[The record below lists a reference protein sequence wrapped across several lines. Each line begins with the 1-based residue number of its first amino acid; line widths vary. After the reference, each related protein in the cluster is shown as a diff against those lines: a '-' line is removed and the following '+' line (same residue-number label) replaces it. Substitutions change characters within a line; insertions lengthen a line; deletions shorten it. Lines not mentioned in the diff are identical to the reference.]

1 MRVCVVALGTHGDVR
16 PLLALAEGLSR
27 AGDQVVFAT
36 HRYYEKMVTDRGL
49 GFRAVEVNP
58 RAVID
63 SSLGRGWVSS
73 GTNPLRFVRHF
84 RELAFSFGREL
95 MEDCYRACRGTDVI
109 VTGLLS
115 YFATWNVAERLQV
128 PLTAA
133 FLQPV
138 TPSRHLPSVLFAE
151 MRGPAPVRGVYN
163 YASHLL
169 VELLLWSV
177 LRAQT
182 NQMRAD
188 ILDLPAV
195 PRRHTFAS
203 NLRESLV
210 LYGYSPVVLP
220 RPGDWTDD
228 VQITGYWFLGGDGD
242 RWQPD
247 EGLVRFLEEGS
258 PPVYVGF
265 GSMSSDDQEGLT
277 GIVFAALRSLG
288 LRGVL
293 ATGWGGLS
301 RAQLPPDMLM
311 LDWLPH
317 DWLFPRTAA
326 VIHHGGAGTVATA
339 LRCGVPQVVVPFFG
353 DQHFWGQRIHQ
364 LAVAPPPLPRRRLT
378 ADRLA
383 DAVRAATSD
392 PALRARAS
400 AVGARIRDENG
411 VSAAVHAFRRRMHAE
426 LPCR

>member
-1 MRVCVVALGTHGDVR
+1 MRICVVALGTHGDVR
-16 PLLALAEGLSR
+16 PLLALAEGLRR
-27 AGDQVVFAT
+27 AGDEVVFAT
-36 HRYYEKMVTDRGL
+36 HRYYEEMVTDRGL

-84 RELAFSFGREL
+84 RELAQSFGRDL
-95 MEDCYRACRGTDVI
+95 MVDCYRACRGAEVI

-128 PLTAA
+128 PLAAA

-138 TPSRHLPSVLFAE
+138 TPSRHLPSVFFAE
-151 MRGPAPVRGVYN
+151 LRAPAPVRGVYN
-163 YASHLL
+163 YTSHLL
-169 VELLLWSV
+169 VELLLWGV
-177 LRAQT
+177 LRTQT
-182 NQMRAD
+182 NRVRAD
-188 ILDLPAV
+188 ILHLPAV
-195 PRRHTFAS
+195 PRSHTFAA
-203 NLRESLV
+203 NLRGSLV
-210 LYGYSPVVLP
+210 LYGYSAEVLP

-228 VQITGYWFLGGDGD
+228 VLITGYWFLDGDGD

-247 EGLVRFLEEGS
+247 AALVRFLKGGP

-265 GSMSSDDQEGLT
+265 GSMSSDDEEDLT
-277 GIVFAALRSLG
+277 GIVFAALRRLG
-288 LRGVL
+288 LRGIL

-301 RAQLPPDMLM
+301 RAQLPDMLM
-311 LDWLPH
+311 LERVPH
-317 DWLFPRTAA
+317 DWLFPRTVA

-353 DQHFWGQRIHQ
+353 DQRFWGERVHR
-364 LAVAPPPLPRRRLT
+364 LAVAPPPVPRRRLT
-378 ADRLA
+378 VDRLA
-383 DAVRAATSD
+383 DALRIATTD
-392 PALRARAS
+392 PALRARAA
-400 AVGARIRDENG
+400 AVGERIREEDG
-411 VSAAVHAFRRRMHAE
+411 VSAAVRAFRRRMHTQ